1 MRRSQTGSADE
12 LPTGSNHIAR
22 LWANERVLELM
33 RVNPINNRGAAVAL
47 ATRYQLV
54 TPVTGAVVLETAQQY
69 DESRL
74 TPVTRATV
82 PTIPEP
88 HEWALIL
95 IACAGMAWLA
105 WRNRRQF
112 ALAA

>member
-1 MRRSQTGSADE
+1 MRAN
-12 LPTGSNHIAR
+12 PNSNRA
-22 LWANERVLELM
+22 
-33 RVNPINNRGAAVAL
+33 AAVAL

-54 TPVTGAVVLETAQQY
+54 TPVTGAVVLETSQQY
-69 DESRL
+69 EESRL
-74 TPVTRATV
+74 APVAPATV

-105 WRNRRQF
+105 WRHRSQF
-112 ALAA
+112 GIAA